1 MDVVEEVEWFLRG
14 NLVQCW
20 RCLKW
25 MRLDESFGPGPV
37 GRGHVQG
44 WFCGDAPSYCW
55 SKTIR

>member
-1 MDVVEEVEWFLRG
+1 MDVVLRG